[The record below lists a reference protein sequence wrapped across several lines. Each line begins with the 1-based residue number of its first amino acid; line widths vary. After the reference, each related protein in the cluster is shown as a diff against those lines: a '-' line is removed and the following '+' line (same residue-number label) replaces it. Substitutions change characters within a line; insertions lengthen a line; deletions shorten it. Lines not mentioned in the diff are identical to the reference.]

1 MSMSISY
8 ETFLI
13 FLRSTLVSVG
23 NSYAAVAPVREAVV
37 SRHRWMSDDEFAAD
51 LSLVQAMPGV
61 FAFNFGAHIG
71 RRVGGWRGSVAAL
84 LGTLLPVFVILLVVS
99 FFFFN
104 LREHA
109 AVRSFLQGV
118 RPAVV
123 ALVVLPCI
131 RLGRSSRIT
140 LSNVWLPVMAALLVG
155 LMGLSPVWLVLA
167 VAFFGYLY
175 GRYVRPADRQ
185 SP

>member
-37 SRHRWMSDDEFAAD
+37 SRHGWMSDDEFAAD
-51 LSLVQAMPGV
+51 LALAQAMPGV

>member
-1 MSMSISY
+1 MSISSD
-8 ETFLI
+8 TFLI

-37 SRHRWMSDDEFAAD
+37 LRRGWMTDDEFAAD

-61 FAFNFGAHIG
+61 FALNFGAHIG

-84 LGTLLPVFVILLVVS
+84 MGTLLPVFAILLVVC

-131 RLGRSSRIT
+131 RLGRRSRIT
-140 LSNVWLPVMAALLVG
+140 LSNVWLPVMAALFVG
-155 LMGLSPVWLVLA
+155 IMGLSPVWLVLA

-175 GRYVRPADRQ
+175 GRYVRPTDR
-185 SP
+185 PTP

>member
-1 MSMSISY
+1 MSISSD
-8 ETFLI
+8 TFLI
-13 FLRSTLVSVG
+13 FLRSTLASVG

-37 SRHRWMSDDEFAAD
+37 LRRGWMTDDEFAAD

-61 FAFNFGAHIG
+61 FALNFGAQIG

-84 LGTLLPVFVILLVVS
+84 MGTLLPVFAILLVVC

-131 RLGRSSRIT
+131 RLGRRSRIT
-140 LSNVWLPVMAALLVG
+140 LSNVWLPVMAALFVG
-155 LMGLSPVWLVLA
+155 IMGLSPVWIVLA

-175 GRYVRPADRQ
+175 GRYVRPTDR
-185 SP
+185 PTP